1 MYNLTKNT
9 HTHVHIL
16 LIIGA
21 CACIFCSSFLTVD
34 KDQKVRLNKRSL
46 GAAVQESHAH
56 SPSKAWSLPALGVIG
71 GLVLLTAAVLMCVKS
86 SRLVCPCVSLPLIIL
101 FLFSLSLLYSPNEQ
115 LLQPNVSIIVIYSA
129 HSSLAIHSLTQLITH
144 SLIHSFTHSF
154 LY

>member
-1 MYNLTKNT
+1 MY
-9 HTHVHIL
+9 
-16 LIIGA
+16 
-21 CACIFCSSFLTVD
+21 FRSSFLTVD

-101 FLFSLSLLYSPNEQ
+101 FLFSLSLSLLYSPNEQ

-129 HSSLAIHSLTQLITH
+129 HSSLVSH
-144 SLIHSFTHSF
+144 SLIQSITRSLIHPFTHSF

>member
-1 MYNLTKNT
+1 MY
-9 HTHVHIL
+9 
-16 LIIGA
+16 
-21 CACIFCSSFLTVD
+21 FCSSFLTVD

-101 FLFSLSLLYSPNEQ
+101 FLFSLSFIQSKRAAPPTKCKYNCYLFSP
-115 LLQPNVSIIVIYSA
+115 
-129 HSSLAIHSLTQLITH
+129 QLI
-144 SLIHSFTHSF
+144 S
-154 LY
+154 